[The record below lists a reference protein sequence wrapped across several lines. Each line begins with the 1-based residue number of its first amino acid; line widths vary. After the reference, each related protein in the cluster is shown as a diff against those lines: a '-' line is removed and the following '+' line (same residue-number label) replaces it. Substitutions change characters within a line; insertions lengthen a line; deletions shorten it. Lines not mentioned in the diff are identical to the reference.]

1 MLRVKVITVYNHVCE
16 GINGFVSSWSSYM
29 MQSSPMAATART
41 DEIPP
46 PIAHELQWG
55 GEVATALELAS
66 IKLLRETI
74 SSGAQHGKAVSRC
87 ELMDVELLRFLR
99 HHHGDTTSALLS
111 VQAHMTWKASLRS
124 IEETARR
131 KLLLHSPLQEEI
143 FWLGVNKENCAT
155 LVIRTQLH
163 DGSYFDEDPALFERY
178 VQ

>member
-1 MLRVKVITVYNHVCE
+1 VKVITVYNHVCE
-16 GINGFVSSWSSYM
+16 GINGFVSNWSSYLI
-29 MQSSPMAATART
+29 QGTPIAATTGTA
-41 DEIPP
+41 EVPS
-46 PIAHELQWG
+46 PIVHELQWG

-66 IKLLRETI
+66 IQSLRETI
-74 SSGAQHGKAVSRC
+74 SSGAQHGKAVSSC

-111 VQAHMTWKASLRS
+111 VQAHRTWKAALRRP
-124 IEETARR
+124 EETARR
-131 KLLLHSPLQEEI
+131 KLVLHSPLQDEI

-163 DGSYFDEDPALFERY
+163 DGSYFDEDPALFERC